1 MGTARDYEKTKRPK
15 TKTEIALKKQNK
27 KRLTKRNW
35 TISLTEAIKK
45 NTVLTLC
52 NVTAVS

>member
-15 TKTEIALKKQNK
+15 TKTEVALKKQNK

-45 NTVLTLC
+45 TLC
-52 NVTAVS
+52 